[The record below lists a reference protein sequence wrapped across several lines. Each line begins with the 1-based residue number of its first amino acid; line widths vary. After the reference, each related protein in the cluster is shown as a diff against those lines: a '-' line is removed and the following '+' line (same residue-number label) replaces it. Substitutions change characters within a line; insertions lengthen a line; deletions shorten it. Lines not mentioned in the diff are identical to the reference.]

1 MSRELKNVDTSYSL
15 DELEGRLGGRNQIW
29 VNLSVLRYRRC
40 SRRPKLHGGG
50 ATPEISASSGDNA
63 DFRLACG
70 LVLECSL
77 FFILQG
83 IVSIHLPSLSRP
95 IS

>member
-1 MSRELKNVDTSYSL
+1 MSRELKNVDTRDSL
-15 DELEGRLGGRNQIW
+15 DELERRLGGRNQIG

-50 ATPEISASSGDNA
+50 ATPENSPASGDNA
-63 DFRLACG
+63 DFRPACG
-70 LVLECSL
+70 LVLECRL

-83 IVSIHLPSLSRP
+83 IVSIHRPSLSRT